1 MEADRDRFKGNSSS
15 CLKCFLVFASCYLT
29 KLVSL
34 PESSLKNQAAKDAA
48 LQQIDLLRS
57 EVETLKRTRDDA
69 VAKSIAIWQQE
80 AEKRVEAASARD
92 EDIVKRLR
100 AITKKITGK

>member
-1 MEADRDRFKGNSSS
+1 M
-15 CLKCFLVFASCYLT
+15 LVT
-29 KLVSL
+29 KLTSS

-69 VAKSIAIWQQE
+69 VVKSIAIWQEEE
-80 AEKRVEAASARD
+80 AKRIEAASSRD
-92 EDIVKRLR
+92 EEIVKRLR
-100 AITKKITGK
+100 AITKKIACKQLVNVMLATRQV